1 MRCCGCGRWHGRRL
15 LNRRFTVCR
24 RCSDGPV
31 PCGARRVP
39 DAGGAEAGSSLG
51 RRSPP
56 SCHGEACARRA
67 GHTAGGGA
75 DGEPDGVDYTRYT
88 TVDGEGTQACPG
100 KDTGVWPAW
109 VFSPGIQLMARRL
122 RVRELSLEF
131 LSLIDSMMAVNP
143 ADRPTA
149 EAVLLDSPVFGMRM
163 PWWEKVVE
171 KAVRRVVEGKENVLL
186 DVCVGD
192 SDEEE
197 EEDEEEAALVRRTMM
212 PLVLPAENH
221 GYVPHNVIHWWNVDL
236 TRGEPDHTKWLSPT
250 SLLAS
255 LLTTVR
261 DLTGLEAARDA
272 QDPVLREV
280 RCTPPLRCSL
290 LSVCAC
296 PFARYRCFS
305 QEN

>member
-1 MRCCGCGRWHGRRL
+1 
-15 LNRRFTVCR
+15 
-24 RCSDGPV
+24 
-31 PCGARRVP
+31 
-39 DAGGAEAGSSLG
+39 
-51 RRSPP
+51 
-56 SCHGEACARRA
+56 
-67 GHTAGGGA
+67 
-75 DGEPDGVDYTRYT
+75 
-88 TVDGEGTQACPG
+88 
-100 KDTGVWPAW
+100 
-109 VFSPGIQLMARRL
+109 
-122 RVRELSLEF
+122 
-131 LSLIDSMMAVNP
+131 
-143 ADRPTA
+143 
-149 EAVLLDSPVFGMRM
+149 MRM

-261 DLTGLEAARDA
+261 DLTGLEATRDA

-280 RCTPPLRCSL
+280 PLYTATSL
-290 LSVCAC
+290 QLFERVCAPRFAVPMFQPGKLRMG
-296 PFARYRCFS
+296 PFSGSLRLAATALASLFMCR
-305 QEN
+305 